1 MLYPFNSMNATLH
14 EVNVNPK
21 PPMYRLVSRELF
33 KQLMQRTGTGGR
45 VTTRQLAAA
54 AGIAHGTVGN
64 LLTGAKEEID
74 EPAAIALTQRVGV
87 DLLVAFEPVCRS
99 NSTVTE
105 YAALV
110 RSDEERSA

>member
-1 MLYPFNSMNATLH
+1 MLSSFNSMNATSR
-14 EVNVNPK
+14 EVNVTPRT
-21 PPMYRLVSRELF
+21 PMYRLVSIELF
-33 KQLMQRTGTGGR
+33 KQLMQRTGTGSR
-45 VTTRQLAAA
+45 VNTRQLAAA
-54 AGIAHGTVGN
+54 AGVAHGTVGN
-64 LLTGAKEEID
+64 LLTGRKEEID
-74 EPAAIALTQRVGV
+74 GPTATALAQRVGV